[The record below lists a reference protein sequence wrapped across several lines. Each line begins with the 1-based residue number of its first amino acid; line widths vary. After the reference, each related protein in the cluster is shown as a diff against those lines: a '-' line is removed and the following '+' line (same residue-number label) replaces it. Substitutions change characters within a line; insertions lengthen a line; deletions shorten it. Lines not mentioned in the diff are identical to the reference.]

1 MNVLKKLLKKYFPMN
16 WKTFVSPT
24 IVATL
29 ILIIT
34 FVCFGM
40 ENSMI
45 APFVSVSYL
54 HFINMKNH
62 FSCMIRQWLIYCLI
76 AIVSFVAVIN
86 LPLCILVNAGMLFFL
101 SYIFTDEYHPD
112 NYLPMGMA
120 LIFFQTASLHTLP
133 QLLTRL
139 EALTVSF
146 GIILLFVLLTGLK
159 YYEKDPIADEIKK
172 GFPLAEQILDACKKQ
187 DDSLIHDLHL
197 QINKINQV
205 CSEEIY
211 SYNRS
216 TFLRKGKVNYYCR
229 FVAFFQVFNYL
240 TRHYQEK
247 DNLQKAKNLL
257 TYYQELLAEHK
268 PQKDYWMLMLRN
280 DKLNIRDFKFRFA
293 LREVITITPCLALAL
308 HSGGAQYAYWM
319 VFSLFYMLT
328 PTTDFGKKAVRDRV
342 IGSLIGIIG
351 SLVLFS
357 IFPQLPAR
365 ILITAILNLFIYST
379 AGDIATIAYICCAT
393 LSMQTFQ
400 LNTLDT
406 MLHCIAATLIGAVIA
421 MLVNRFLF
429 VVHVDVQ
436 IERLLDR
443 LAQIRQML
451 LESRDIYAN
460 EEKQTVTKPKKPFHY
475 LLSRRYMNET
485 ERRHHFNDQL
495 VIRSYLI
502 SRRIQDL
509 DESRPVEQR
518 DPALPELEKQHM
530 LFMAE
535 YLLYGGHTKL
545 AP

>member
-1 MNVLKKLLKKYFPMN
+1 MN

-29 ILIIT
+29 ILLIT
-34 FVCFGM
+34 FACFGM

-76 AIVSFVAVIN
+76 AVVSFVAVIN
-86 LPLCILVNAGMLFFL
+86 LPLCILANAGMLFFL

-146 GIILLFVLLTGLK
+146 AIILLFVLLTGVK
-159 YYEKDPIADEIKK
+159 YYQKDPIADEIKK
-172 GFPLAEQILDACKKQ
+172 GFPLAEQILEACRSKDDAR
-187 DDSLIHDLHL
+187 IHNLHL
-197 QINKINQV
+197 QINSINQA

-216 TFLRKGKVNYYCR
+216 TFFRKGKVNYYCR

-240 TRHYQEK
+240 TRNYQENG
-247 DNLQKAKNLL
+247 NLLKAQNLL
-257 TYYQELLAEHK
+257 TYYKELFEDRK
-268 PQKDYWMLMLRN
+268 PEKNYWMLMLRN
-280 DKLNIRDFKFRFA
+280 DKLNIKDFKFRFA
-293 LREVITITPCLALAL
+293 LREVIAITPCLALAL

-393 LSMQTFQ
+393 LSMQTFR

-406 MLHCIAATLIGAVIA
+406 MLHCILATLIGAVIA
-421 MLVNRFLF
+421 MLVNRFLL

-451 LESRDIYAN
+451 LESRDIYVS
-460 EEKQTVTKPKKPFHY
+460 EEKQTAEQTRHPLRY
-475 LLSRRYMNET
+475 LFSRHYMNST
-485 ERRHHFNDQL
+485 EQRHHFNDQL
-495 VIRSYLI
+495 IIRSYLI
-502 SRRIQDL
+502 SRRILDL
-509 DESRPVEQR
+509 DKSRPVEQR
-518 DPALPELEKQHM
+518 DPSLSEQEKQHM

-535 YLLYGGHTKL
+535 YLLYGGHTKPNSYL
-545 AP
+545 SV

>member
-1 MNVLKKLLKKYFPMN
+1 MN

-34 FVCFGM
+34 FLCFGL

-76 AIVSFVAVIN
+76 AVASFVAVIN
-86 LPLCILVNAGMLFFL
+86 LPLCLAINAGMLFFL
-101 SYIFTDEYHPD
+101 IYVFTDEYHPD

-159 YYEKDPIADEIKK
+159 YYQKDPIADEIRK
-172 GFPLAEQILDACKKQ
+172 GFPLAGQILEACKNQ
-187 DDSLIHDLHL
+187 DDELIHDLHL
-197 QINKINQV
+197 QINDINKV

-216 TFLRKGKVNYYCR
+216 TFFRKGKVNYYCR

-240 TRHYQEK
+240 TRNYREK
-247 DNLQKAKNLL
+247 GNLQKAENLL
-257 TYYQELLAEHK
+257 TYYHELLAEQNL
-268 PQKDYWMLMLRN
+268 QKDYWMLMLRN

-293 LREVITITPCLALAL
+293 LREVITLTPCLALAL
-308 HSGGAQYAYWM
+308 HSGGAQFAYWM

-328 PTTDFGKKAVRDRV
+328 PTTDFGRKAVHDRV

-351 SLVLFS
+351 SLALFT
-357 IFPQLPAR
+357 IFPQLPTR
-365 ILITAILNLFIYST
+365 ILITAVLNLFIYST

-400 LNTLDT
+400 LNTLDA
-406 MLHCIAATLIGAVIA
+406 MGHCVLATLIAAVIA
-421 MLVNRFLF
+421 VLVNRFLL

-436 IERLLDR
+436 IQRLLDR

-451 LESRDIYAN
+451 LQSGNNDTN
-460 EEKQTVTKPKKPFHY
+460 KKTASGNRQSKNPFHY
-475 LLSRRYMNET
+475 LFAGRYLNKT
-485 ERRHHFNDQL
+485 EQRHHFNDQL
-495 VIRSYLI
+495 IIRSYLI
-502 SRRIQDL
+502 SQRIQDL
-509 DESRPVEQR
+509 DKSRPLPQR
-518 DPALPELEKQHM
+518 DPSLPEQENSTCSSWPNISCTTATLPAQVIN
-530 LFMAE
+530 L
-535 YLLYGGHTKL
+535 T
-545 AP
+545 